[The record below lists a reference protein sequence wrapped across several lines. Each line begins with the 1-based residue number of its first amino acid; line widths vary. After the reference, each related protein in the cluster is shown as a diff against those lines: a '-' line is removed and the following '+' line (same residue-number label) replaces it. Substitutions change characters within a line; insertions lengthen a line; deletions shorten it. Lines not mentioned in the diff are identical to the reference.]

1 MLNVNTTTQ
10 VGKLEG
16 IQGKKGN
23 GITFTISNFIQHKD
37 REGNK
42 VKDHHYHTCKAYDRL
57 AEFISKNASEGDLIH
72 VTGAYI
78 DTQHTT
84 SAGVKVNQK
93 QILCERVSLLT
104 KKFIEEYE

>member
-42 VKDHHYHTCKAYDRL
+42 VKNNSYHTCKAYDHL
-57 AEFISKNASEGDLIH
+57 AEFIGKNASEGDWVS

-84 SAGVKVNQK
+84 STGVQVNQK
-93 QILCERVSLLT
+93 QILCDRVSLMT
-104 KKFIEEYE
+104 KKFLEDYE